1 MNILFIVGLIL
12 LGCAFVSAAAE
23 IVTKVA
29 HRPDMIVLSAIEFWR
44 TVSPGTQIA
53 ARDAISGVSPVLWDP
68 VLVTLMAMPAWLLF
82 GLPGGLLAW
91 RFRPNRHAP
100 EGMNDDDVSPD
111 SLYEGLAQMAKDE
124 GFDKSIDDMAPTNM
138 KRTDWGHD
146 KAALATGRN
155 NPQED
160 MGEESSRF
168 IDALA
173 KRAEAEEV
181 ATAQSA
187 RTAAAKARRPA
198 PPAPGSL
205 PKKPK
210 RPG

>member
-1 MNILFIVGLIL
+1 MKILFIVGLIL

-29 HRPDMIVLSAIEFWR
+29 HRPDTIVLSAIDLWR

-53 ARDAISGVSPVLWDP
+53 AREAISGISPALWDP
-68 VLVTLMAMPAWLLF
+68 FLITLMMMPAWLLF
-82 GLPGGLLAW
+82 GLPGGLLAFL
-91 RFRPNRHAP
+91 FRPNRHAS

-124 GFDKSIDDMAPTNM
+124 GFDKGIDDMAPTNL

-155 NPQED
+155 NPHED

-173 KRAEAEEV
+173 KRADAEEV
-181 ATAQSA
+181 AATQSA
-187 RTAAAKARRPA
+187 KTAAAKARRAA
-198 PPAPGSL
+198 PPASGSP
-205 PKKPK
+205 PKNPK